1 MKKCK
6 HTPGVWRFF
15 VLGDANQ
22 NCLLTNDVR
31 WVIAFS
37 QNGELNTPEQIA
49 NAKLIAAAPDLLDAL
64 IKAEEHMSL
73 TNSTLRTFNNERL
86 KEGGFEDQEAYNKF
100 AERIRIEAQENSALL
115 KQIRDAIKKA
125 TE

>member
-1 MKKCK
+1 M
-6 HTPGVWRFF
+6 
-15 VLGDANQ
+15 
-22 NCLLTNDVR
+22 TNDNR

-37 QNGELNTPEQIA
+37 QNGELHTPEQIA
-49 NAKLIAAAPDLLDAL
+49 NAKLIAAAPELLSVL
-64 IKAEEHMSL
+64 IRAEEHMSL

-86 KEGGFEDQEAYNKF
+86 KEGGFKDQEAYNKF